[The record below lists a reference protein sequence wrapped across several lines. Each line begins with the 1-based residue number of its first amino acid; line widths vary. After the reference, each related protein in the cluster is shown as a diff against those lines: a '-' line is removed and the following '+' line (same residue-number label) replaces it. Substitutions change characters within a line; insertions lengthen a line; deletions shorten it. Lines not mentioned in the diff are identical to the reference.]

1 MKKYDKRKDYPAFAR
16 TYLSEMRKNK
26 ELSIETVALTVG
38 VSASYYFLIEGG
50 YRGEKMTV
58 ILLSKLVDALSVS
71 AEAIVNAEVKYQ
83 NERSMFLKKHT
94 ELKTKQI

>member
-1 MKKYDKRKDYPAFAR
+1 MKKYDKRRENPAFAR
-16 TYLSEMRKNK
+16 TYLSEMRKSK
-26 ELSIETVALTVG
+26 HLSVETVALSVG

-58 ILLSKLVDALSVS
+58 ILLSKLVDVLSVS

-83 NERSMFLKKHT
+83 NERSVYLKRYSDS
-94 ELKTKQI
+94 KTRQI